1 MSSNTS
7 ALQHEGYPFIDKP
20 GGPTDKPN
28 NMGWSKFYVG
38 IILLAIISLM
48 GLGSLVSCE
57 LEPSPVPAVVSS
69 IKKIDFKQRDH
80 ILYLFSVAYKTS
92 SAVNYRA
99 EDLWEADARCG
110 KSAEEGELL
119 VRAFGKL
126 VDPSTGKTATLCTYL
141 PWVYPVETQ
150 EQFCGYLGGT
160 RVDISKDYVLSCEVN
175 K

>member
-1 MSSNTS
+1 MSSNT
-7 ALQHEGYPFIDKP
+7 LQQQEEYPFIDKP
-20 GGPTDKPN
+20 GGPMDKFN
-28 NMGWSKFYVG
+28 NMGWPKVLISTMLLILVVG
-38 IILLAIISLM
+38 ITL
-48 GLGSLVSCE
+48 GLFVSCE

-80 ILYLFSVAYKTS
+80 ILYLFSVAHKTS

-110 KSAEEGELL
+110 KSAGEGGLL

-160 RVDISKDYVLSCEVN
+160 RIDISKDYVLSCEVN